1 MKNKETIIILDFYSQ
16 FNQLIARRVR
26 ENNVYSE
33 ILPYDT
39 PIEKIKEINPKGII
53 FTGGPA
59 SVYEDGAPTCDKEIF
74 NLGVPILGICYGM
87 QFMSQSLG
95 GNVKKGTKKE
105 YGETEVNLDNSSP
118 LFDSFNKTN
127 ICLMSHTDL
136 VDKLPDGFNVIANTS
151 NCAIAG
157 IENKQLN
164 FYGIQFH
171 PEVNNTVNG
180 TKIIRNFLYNI
191 CKCTGDWVMSSF
203 VEEQIKSLREK
214 IGDKKVLLALSGG
227 VDSSV
232 AAVLL
237 HKAIGKQLTCIFVD
251 HGLLRK
257 NEGDEVEHIF
267 RNQFDIN
274 LIRVNV
280 EDRFLG

>member
-1 MKNKETIIILDFYSQ
+1 MKNKETIIIIDFYSQ

-59 SVYEDGAPTCDKEIF
+59 SVYEDGAPSCDTEIF
-74 NLGVPILGICYGM
+74 KLGIPILGICYGM
-87 QFMSQSLG
+87 QFMSQTLG
-95 GNVKKGTKKE
+95 GNVRKGTKKE
-105 YGETEVNLDNSSP
+105 YGETEVNIDNTSP
-118 LFDSFNKTN
+118 LFSGFDKTN

-136 VDKLPDGFNVIANTS
+136 VDKLPDGFNIIANTS

-157 IENKQLN
+157 IENKELN

-191 CKCTGDWVMSSF
+191 CKCSGDWVMSSF

-214 IGDKKVLLALSGG
+214 IGDKKVLLALSGR
-227 VDSSV
+227 
-232 AAVLL
+232 
-237 HKAIGKQLTCIFVD
+237 C
-251 HGLLRK
+251 
-257 NEGDEVEHIF
+257 
-267 RNQFDIN
+267 
-274 LIRVNV
+274 
-280 EDRFLG
+280 

>member
-26 ENNVYSE
+26 ECNVYSE
-33 ILPYDT
+33 VLPYDT

-59 SVYEDGAPTCDKEIF
+59 SVYEEDAPTCDKEIF

-87 QFMSQSLG
+87 QLMSQTLN

-105 YGETEVNLDNSSP
+105 YGETEVNINNSSL
-118 LFDSFNKTN
+118 LFQEFDKTN

-136 VDKLPDGFNVIANTS
+136 VDKLPDGFNIIANTS

-157 IENKQLN
+157 IENTELN

-191 CKCTGDWVMSSF
+191 CKCKGDWVMSSF
-203 VEEQIKSLREK
+203 VEEQIKRFREN
-214 IGDKKVLLALSGG
+214 IGDNIVLLALSRR
-227 VDSSV
+227 
-232 AAVLL
+232 
-237 HKAIGKQLTCIFVD
+237 C
-251 HGLLRK
+251 
-257 NEGDEVEHIF
+257 
-267 RNQFDIN
+267 
-274 LIRVNV
+274 
-280 EDRFLG
+280 